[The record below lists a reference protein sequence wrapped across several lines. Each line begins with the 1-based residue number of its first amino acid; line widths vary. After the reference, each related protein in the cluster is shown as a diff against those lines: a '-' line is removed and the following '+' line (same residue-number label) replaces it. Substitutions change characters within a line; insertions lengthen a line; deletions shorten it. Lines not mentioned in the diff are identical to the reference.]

1 MRIVYKRS
9 LAFLALLIVFV
20 GCIGIGYLFYD
31 QVIDPETLVVV
42 NDELS
47 INYLDSSTITQDGE
61 YRFSV
66 TNSGTNDVYYEIRL
80 TDISGFSSDVTYT
93 LSSTDASI
101 QVEEAHL
108 NSEDNMIMDNILIGS
123 METQNFTLSVSHNS
137 STTFKIEVEKIEDA
151 EEYFYMTLLNQ
162 NEISTGE
169 DGLFES
175 EDDDGTTYYF
185 RGEVENN
192 YVQFAGLS
200 WRIVRINGNG
210 TVKLVLDDV
219 DDTVVRYNE
228 EATGY
233 EDFKETD
240 VYDALVSYYDN
251 HLSNYDKYIANNR
264 YCSESGKSD
273 DTYNAYTRIVTNEIP
288 TFNCLGKRFTS
299 KIGLL
304 TADEVV
310 YAGGVYDEENTAYY
324 LYNSEIESAWWVSS
338 LSNSDEDD
346 YYPFV
351 VGSNGDLNDDASGT
365 LYRSLRPVISL
376 NRTVKVTGIGTSTDP
391 YVVS

>member
-9 LAFLALLIVFV
+9 LSFIALLIVIV
-20 GCIGIGYLFYD
+20 GCIGVGYLFYD
-31 QVIDPETLVVV
+31 KVISPETLVVV

-47 INYLDSSTITQDGE
+47 INYLDGSTITQDGE

-66 TNSGTNDVYYEIRL
+66 TNSGVNDVYYEIRL

-108 NSEDNMIMDNILIGS
+108 SDEDNMVMDNILIGS
-123 METQNFTLSVSHNS
+123 METQNFTLSVSNNS
-137 STTFKIEVEKIEDA
+137 STTFKIEVEKIEDV
-151 EEYFYMTLLNQ
+151 EEYFYMTILNQ
-162 NEISTGE
+162 NEISTSE

-185 RGEVENN
+185 RGNVENN
-192 YVQFAGLS
+192 YVLFAGLS

-210 TVKLVLDDV
+210 TVKLVLDGV

-228 EATGY
+228 EATDY
-233 EDFKETD
+233 EDFSKTD
-240 VYDALVSYYDN
+240 VYDALLSYYDN
-251 HLSNYDKYIANNR
+251 HLRNYDRYIANNR
-264 YCSESGKSD
+264 YCSESGKSE

-288 TFNCLGKRFTS
+288 TFHCLGDRFIS

-304 TADEVV
+304 TVDEVV
-310 YAGGVYDEENTAYY
+310 YAGGIYDEENTDYY
-324 LYNSEIESAWWVSS
+324 LHNSEIETAWWSSS
-338 LSNSDEDD
+338 LSKGKDDEF
-346 YYPFV
+346 YPFV
-351 VGSNGDLNDDASGT
+351 VNSNGALKDDASGT
-365 LYRSLRPVISL
+365 LYRALRPVISL
-376 NRTVKVTGIGTSTDP
+376 ERTVKVIGTGSSVDP
-391 YVVS
+391 YVIS

>member
-9 LAFLALLIVFV
+9 LTFIALLIVLV
-20 GCIGIGYLFYD
+20 GCIGVGYLFYD
-31 QVIDPETLVVV
+31 KVISPETLVVV
-42 NDELS
+42 SDELS
-47 INYLDSSTITQDGE
+47 INYLDSSTIIGNGE

-66 TNSGTNDVYYEIRL
+66 TNSGVNDVYYEIRL
-80 TDISGFSSDVTYT
+80 TDISGFSSDVTYR

-108 NSEDNMIMDNILIGS
+108 SSEDNMVMDNILIGS
-123 METQNFTLSVSHNS
+123 GETQNFTLTVSNNS
-137 STTFKIEVEKIEDA
+137 STTFKIEVEKIEDV
-151 EEYFYMTLLNQ
+151 EEYFYMTILNQ
-162 NEISTGE
+162 NEITTGE
-169 DGLFES
+169 VGLFES
-175 EDDDGTTYYF
+175 EDDDGATYYF

-210 TVKLVLDDV
+210 TVKLVLDGV

-338 LSNSDEDD
+338 LSNSDGDD

-376 NRTVKVTGIGTSTDP
+376 NRTVKVTGTGTSTDP

>member
-9 LAFLALLIVFV
+9 LSFIALLIVIV
-20 GCIGIGYLFYD
+20 GCIGVGYLFYD
-31 QVIDPETLVVV
+31 KVISPETLVVV

-47 INYLDSSTITQDGE
+47 INYLDGSTITQDGE

-66 TNSGTNDVYYEIRL
+66 TNSGVNDVYYEIRL

-108 NSEDNMIMDNILIGS
+108 SDEDNMVMDNILIGS
-123 METQNFTLSVSHNS
+123 METQNFTLSVSNNS
-137 STTFKIEVEKIEDA
+137 STTFKIEVEKIEDV
-151 EEYFYMTLLNQ
+151 EEYFYMTILNQ
-162 NEISTGE
+162 NEISTSE

-185 RGEVENN
+185 RGNVENN
-192 YVQFAGLS
+192 YVLFAGLS

-210 TVKLVLDDV
+210 TVKLVLDGV

-228 EATGY
+228 EATDY
-233 EDFKETD
+233 EDFSKTD
-240 VYDALVSYYDN
+240 VYDALLSYYDN
-251 HLSNYDKYIANNR
+251 HLRNYDRYIANNR
-264 YCSESGKSD
+264 YCSESGKSE

-288 TFNCLGKRFTS
+288 TFHCLGDRFIS

-304 TADEVV
+304 TVDEVV
-310 YAGGVYDEENTAYY
+310 YAGGIYDEENTDYY
-324 LYNSEIESAWWVSS
+324 LHNSEIETAWWTSS
-338 LSNSDEDD
+338 LSKGKDDEF
-346 YYPFV
+346 YPFV
-351 VGSNGDLNDDASGT
+351 VNSNGALKDDASGT
-365 LYRSLRPVISL
+365 LYRALRPVISL
-376 NRTVKVTGIGTSTDP
+376 ERTVKVIGTGSSVDP
-391 YVVS
+391 YVIS

>member
-9 LAFLALLIVFV
+9 LTFIALLIVFV

-137 STTFKIEVEKIEDA
+137 STTFKIEVEKTVDA

-185 RGEVENN
+185 RGNVENN
-192 YVQFAGLS
+192 YVLFAGLS

-210 TVKLVLDDV
+210 TVKLVLDGV
-219 DDTVVRYNE
+219 DDTVVKYNE

-251 HLSNYDKYIANNR
+251 HLNNYDKYIANNR

-376 NRTVKVTGIGTSTDP
+376 NRTVKVTGTGTSTDP

>member
-137 STTFKIEVEKIEDA
+137 STTFKIEVEKTVDA

-185 RGEVENN
+185 RGNVENN
-192 YVQFAGLS
+192 YVLFAGLS

-210 TVKLVLDDV
+210 TVKLVLDGV

-324 LYNSEIESAWWVSS
+324 LYNSEIKSAWWVSS
-338 LSNSDEDD
+338 LSNSDGDD

-376 NRTVKVTGIGTSTDP
+376 NRTVKVTGTGTSTDP

>member
-9 LAFLALLIVFV
+9 LTFIALLIALV

-31 QVIDPETLVVV
+31 KVISPETLVVV

-47 INYLDSSTITQDGE
+47 INYLDSSTIIGNGE

-66 TNSGTNDVYYEIRL
+66 TNSGVNDVYYEIRL
-80 TDISGFSSDVTYT
+80 TDISGFSSDVTYR

-108 NSEDNMIMDNILIGS
+108 SSEDNMVMDNILIGS
-123 METQNFTLSVSHNS
+123 GETQNFTLTVSNNS
-137 STTFKIEVEKIEDA
+137 STTFKIEVEKIEDV
-151 EEYFYMTLLNQ
+151 EEYFYMTILNQ
-162 NEISTGE
+162 NEITTGE
-169 DGLFES
+169 AGLLES
-175 EDDDGTTYYF
+175 EDDDGATYYF

-192 YVQFAGLS
+192 YVQFAGLT

-210 TVKLVLDDV
+210 TVKLVLDGG

-324 LYNSEIESAWWVSS
+324 LYNSEIKSAWWVSS
-338 LSNSDEDD
+338 LSNSDGDD

-376 NRTVKVTGIGTSTDP
+376 NRTVKVTGTGTSTDP

>member
-9 LAFLALLIVFV
+9 LTFIALLIVFV

-137 STTFKIEVEKIEDA
+137 STTFKIEVEKTVDA

-185 RGEVENN
+185 RGNVENN
-192 YVQFAGLS
+192 YVLFAGLS

-228 EATGY
+228 KATGY

-324 LYNSEIESAWWVSS
+324 LYNSEIKSAWWVSS
-338 LSNSDEDD
+338 LSNSDGDD

-376 NRTVKVTGIGTSTDP
+376 NRTVKVTGTGTSTDP

>member
-9 LAFLALLIVFV
+9 LTFIALLIALV

-31 QVIDPETLVVV
+31 KVISPETLVVV
-42 NDELS
+42 SDELS
-47 INYLDSSTITQDGE
+47 INYLDSSTIIGNGE

-66 TNSGTNDVYYEIRL
+66 TNSGVNDVYYEIRL
-80 TDISGFSSDVTYT
+80 TDISGFSSDVTYR

-101 QVEEAHL
+101 QVEEVHL
-108 NSEDNMIMDNILIGS
+108 SSEDNMVMDNILIGS
-123 METQNFTLSVSHNS
+123 GETQNFTLAVTNNS
-137 STTFKIEVEKIEDA
+137 NTSFKIEVEKIEDV
-151 EEYFYMTLLNQ
+151 EEYFYMTILNQ
-162 NEISTGE
+162 NEISTSE

-175 EDDDGTTYYF
+175 EDDDGATYYF

-200 WRIVRINGNG
+200 WRMVRINGNG
-210 TVKLVLDDV
+210 TVKLVLDGV

-251 HLSNYDKYIANNR
+251 HLNNYDKYIANNR

-338 LSNSDEDD
+338 LSNSDGDD

-376 NRTVKVTGIGTSTDP
+376 NRTVKVTGTGTSTDP

>member
-137 STTFKIEVEKIEDA
+137 STTFKIEVEKTVDA

-185 RGEVENN
+185 RGNVENN
-192 YVQFAGLS
+192 YVLFAGLS

-210 TVKLVLDDV
+210 TVKLVLDGV

-251 HLSNYDKYIANNR
+251 HLNNYDKYIANNR

-324 LYNSEIESAWWVSS
+324 LYNSEIKSAWWVSS
-338 LSNSDEDD
+338 LSNSDGDD

-376 NRTVKVTGIGTSTDP
+376 NRTVKVTGTGTSTDP

>member
-9 LAFLALLIVFV
+9 LTFIALLIVFV

-137 STTFKIEVEKIEDA
+137 STTFKIEVEKTVDA

-185 RGEVENN
+185 RGNVENN
-192 YVQFAGLS
+192 YVLFAGLS

-228 EATGY
+228 KATGY

-251 HLSNYDKYIANNR
+251 HLNNYDKYIANNR

-376 NRTVKVTGIGTSTDP
+376 NRTVKVTGTGTSTDP

>member
-9 LAFLALLIVFV
+9 LTFIALLIVLV
-20 GCIGIGYLFYD
+20 GCIGVGYLFYD

-42 NDELS
+42 SDELS
-47 INYLDSSTITQDGE
+47 INYLDSSTIIGNGE

-66 TNSGTNDVYYEIRL
+66 TNSGVNDVYYEIRL
-80 TDISGFSSDVTYT
+80 TDISGFSSDVTYR

-108 NSEDNMIMDNILIGS
+108 SSEDNMVMDNILIGS
-123 METQNFTLSVSHNS
+123 GETQNFTLTVSNNS
-137 STTFKIEVEKIEDA
+137 STTFKIEVEKIEDV
-151 EEYFYMTLLNQ
+151 EEYFYMTILNQ
-162 NEISTGE
+162 NEITTGE
-169 DGLFES
+169 VGLFES

-210 TVKLVLDDV
+210 TVKLVLDGV

-288 TFNCLGKRFTS
+288 TLNCLGKRFTS

-376 NRTVKVTGIGTSTDP
+376 NRTVKVTGTGTSTDP

>member
-9 LAFLALLIVFV
+9 LSFIALLIVIV

-31 QVIDPETLVVV
+31 KVISPETLVVV
-42 NDELS
+42 SDELS
-47 INYLDSSTITQDGE
+47 INYLDGSTITQDGE

-66 TNSGTNDVYYEIRL
+66 TNSGVNDVYYEIRL

-101 QVEEAHL
+101 QVEEQHL
-108 NSEDNMIMDNILIGS
+108 SNEENMIMDNILIGS
-123 METQNFTLSVSHNS
+123 METQNFILSVSNNS
-137 STTFKIEVEKIEDA
+137 STTFKIEVEKIEDV

-185 RGEVENN
+185 RGNVDNN
-192 YVQFAGLS
+192 YVSFAGLS

-210 TVKLVLDDV
+210 TVKLVLDGV

-228 EATGY
+228 EATDY
-233 EDFKETD
+233 EDFSKTD
-240 VYDALVSYYDN
+240 VYDALLSYYDN
-251 HLSNYDKYIANNR
+251 HLRNYDRYIANNR
-264 YCSESGKSD
+264 YCSESGKSE

-288 TFNCLGKRFTS
+288 TFHCLGDRFIS

-304 TADEVV
+304 TVDEVV
-310 YAGGVYDEENTAYY
+310 YAGGIYDEENTDYY
-324 LYNSEIESAWWVSS
+324 LHNSEIETAWWTSS
-338 LSNSDEDD
+338 LSKGKDDEF
-346 YYPFV
+346 YPFV
-351 VGSNGDLNDDASGT
+351 VNSNGALKDDASGT
-365 LYRSLRPVISL
+365 LYRALRPVISL
-376 NRTVKVTGIGTSTDP
+376 ERTVKVIGTGSSVDP
-391 YVVS
+391 YVIS

>member
-9 LAFLALLIVFV
+9 LTFIALLIVLV
-20 GCIGIGYLFYD
+20 GCIGVGYLFYD

-47 INYLDSSTITQDGE
+47 INYLDSSTIIGNGE

-66 TNSGTNDVYYEIRL
+66 TNSGVNDVYYEIRL
-80 TDISGFSSDVTYT
+80 TDISGFSSDVTYR

-108 NSEDNMIMDNILIGS
+108 SSEDNMVMDNILIGS
-123 METQNFTLSVSHNS
+123 GETQNFTLTVSNNS
-137 STTFKIEVEKIEDA
+137 STTFKIEVEKIEDV
-151 EEYFYMTLLNQ
+151 EEYFYMTILNQ
-162 NEISTGE
+162 NKIITSE

-175 EDDDGTTYYF
+175 EDDDGATYYF

-210 TVKLVLDDV
+210 TVKLVLDGV

-251 HLSNYDKYIANNR
+251 HLNNYDKYIANNR

-324 LYNSEIESAWWVSS
+324 LYNSEIKSAWWVSS
-338 LSNSDEDD
+338 LSNSDGDD

-376 NRTVKVTGIGTSTDP
+376 NRTVKVTGTGTSTDP